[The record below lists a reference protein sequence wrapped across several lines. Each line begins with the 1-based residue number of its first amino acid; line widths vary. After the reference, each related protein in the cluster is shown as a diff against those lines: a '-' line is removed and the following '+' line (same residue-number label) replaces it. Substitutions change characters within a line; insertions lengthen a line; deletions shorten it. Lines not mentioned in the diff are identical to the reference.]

1 MRWRHERVILAGY
14 EVGRERRGI
23 AVGGKEDMVETT
35 AHGGTARA
43 DAWLMGLAAWVLPGT
58 GHLLQGRWGRGLL
71 LGGAVWIMFGC
82 GLLVGGHLFGLGGR
96 EEGLSALLQVPP
108 TIANLGSGLLYLMCW
123 ATDTGFI
130 DSSEQAKRATFEYGN
145 TFLLV
150 AGLLNYLS
158 MLDAFDIRAGRKP

>member
-1 MRWRHERVILAGY
+1 MKAILAALRA
-14 EVGRERRGI
+14 EQERREI
-23 AVGGKEDMVETT
+23 SLAGKENLAETAT
-35 AHGGTARA
+35 DKRAARA
-43 DAWLMGLAAWVLPGT
+43 DAWLIGLAAWVLPGT

-71 LGGAVWIMFGC
+71 LGGAVWVMFVF
-82 GLLVGGHLFGLGGR
+82 GLMVGGHLFGLVGR
-96 EEGLSALLQVPP
+96 EEGVAALLQVPP
-108 TIANLGSGLLYLMCW
+108 AIANLGSGLLYLACW
-123 ATDTGFI
+123 ITDTGFI

>member
-1 MRWRHERVILAGY
+1 MA
-14 EVGRERRGI
+14 
-23 AVGGKEDMVETT
+23 GKEKRVET
-35 AHGGTARA
+35 ARQGA
-43 DAWLMGLAAWVLPGT
+43 AAPIDAWLMGLAAWILPGT

-71 LGGAVWIMFGC
+71 LGGAVWIMFVC
-82 GLLVGGHLFGLGGR
+82 GLLVGGHLFGLVGR
-96 EEGLSALLQVPP
+96 EEGVAALLQVPP
-108 TIANLGSGLLYLMCW
+108 AIANLGSGLLYLVCW
-123 ATDTGFI
+123 ASDTGFI